1 MIDGRPLSLKEQIKL
16 DSDGLRG
23 SIAQELASPLREFSR
38 TNVQLLRFHGI
49 FQQDDRDQRLQR
61 RSAGHDLDFEFTLRV
76 RATGGRLT
84 AYQLLGMLELADEF
98 RLGSLRATSRQ
109 GLQLSHLRKRDL
121 RPVLARI
128 AQLGLTTFSS
138 GGDVN
143 CNVVC
148 CPAEGVGGAARSTL
162 RALAEQINAMLMPDD
177 AAYRSIWLSGN
188 SLAKPP
194 REQSVSVSHEIYGP
208 AFLPH
213 KLKIGL
219 ALPEDNCVD
228 VLAQDIGLLM
238 SCRGEQVVGYEV
250 FVGGGM
256 SMSPSVSRN
265 SPRLAQPLAF
275 VAPDQVLAVI
285 RAIVEVYRESGD
297 RTRPNQARMKYL
309 VADCGIEEFGRLVQH
324 RLGSKLAAP
333 RGIAISGRDDHL
345 GWHGQEDGLWQ
356 LGIAIESGR
365 LVDESHSRLVSAL
378 RSILRRFELDVSLT
392 AQQNLLL
399 RGIRPASR
407 DNIAAALEVYG
418 IAPVAALSG
427 VRRSAMSCPALPSCG
442 SAITEAERIVP
453 ELLAS
458 MEMELTT
465 LGLADEPCSV
475 CVTGCSHGC
484 ARCYLADIALV
495 GRTIDV
501 KRKVDKFAIYIGGDA
516 LGRRLNRLYQDL
528 VPIDQV
534 IDVLRPLLIR
544 FQQERDCQE
553 TLGAFLWRVSER
565 IDASEVESSLGQ

>member
-1 MIDGRPLSLKEQIKL
+1 MVDGRPQSLKEQIKL

-23 SIAQELASPLREFSR
+23 SIAQELKSTQREFSR
-38 TNVQLLRFHGI
+38 SNAHLLRFHGI

-61 RSAGHDLDFEFTLRV
+61 RSTGRDLDFEFTIRV

-84 AYQLLGMLELADEF
+84 AKQLLGMLELADEF

-109 GLQLSHLRKRDL
+109 GLQLSHLHKRSL

-128 AQLGLTTFSS
+128 AQIGLTTFSS

-143 CNVVC
+143 CNVMC
-148 CPAEGVGGAARSTL
+148 CPAEGLGGTARATL
-162 RALAEQINAMLMPDD
+162 RSLAEQIDAMLMPDD
-177 AAYRSIWLSGN
+177 AAYRSLWLSDD
-188 SLAKPP
+188 SLLAPS
-194 REQSVSVSHEIYGP
+194 QDQATSVWQDIYGP
-208 AFLPH
+208 TFLPH

-238 SCRGEQVVGYEV
+238 SRRGEQVDGYEV

-265 SPRLAQPLAF
+265 SPRLAQPMAF
-275 VAPDQVLAVI
+275 VAPHQILAVI

-324 RLGSKLAAP
+324 RLGWTLCAP

-345 GWHGQEDGLWQ
+345 GWQAQEDGAWQ

-365 LVDESHSRLVSAL
+365 LVDGSHSRLVSAL
-378 RSILRRFELDVSLT
+378 RSILRRFEIDISLT

-407 DNIAAALEVYG
+407 DSIAVVLDVYE

-427 VRRSAMSCPALPSCG
+427 VRRSGYVVPRTPILQQCHYRSRADCAGVTRRHG
-442 SAITEAERIVP
+442 SGTDQ
-453 ELLAS
+453 S
-458 MEMELTT
+458 
-465 LGLADEPCSV
+465 
-475 CVTGCSHGC
+475 
-484 ARCYLADIALV
+484 
-495 GRTIDV
+495 RT
-501 KRKVDKFAIYIGGDA
+501 
-516 LGRRLNRLYQDL
+516 GRRALQHLCDRLFSRL
-528 VPIDQV
+528 CAMLP
-534 IDVLRPLLIR
+534 
-544 FQQERDCQE
+544 
-553 TLGAFLWRVSER
+553 G
-565 IDASEVESSLGQ
+565 